1 MPGMK
6 MLARTCTIV
15 ALVAA
20 PLLAMAQRFTEEQIA
35 KEPWIRGVVVGS
47 LSLSPDGRH
56 AAGIGYGGTATAAI
70 LIDTD
75 TTGARILAEPERDRR
90 YVFGQIPVAVHWVA
104 NDLLAVDY
112 NNGES
117 ISVDLSGKRMAELG
131 ERFIRRMSTSGPLA
145 ESVLVYRDVE
155 DGDIDLVNART
166 GERQRYRVSLAGKPI
181 AWAFDESGALRAVT
195 MMESSRWSSG
205 KSRISNWYRSSAA
218 GDWLLMQEW
227 PVTAA
232 NEVWYPLSVLPE
244 GNALAV
250 LSRHERDTYAV
261 FRYDT
266 AARRHVEVMAAHPH
280 DDILHIEGLDE
291 QNVNRVISGGL
302 RAQTFWFDPR
312 WASLQAG
319 VDAALPER
327 INHLQGDKDGRIL
340 VSSYGDVDPGR
351 WYVLDTRTGKLRGLA
366 VAMPAIQPT
375 DMRPMQA
382 MRYASRDGLSI
393 PAYLTTPAGS
403 DGKPAPTVV
412 LIHGGPN
419 VRDRW
424 AWDEEVQ
431 MLAKAGYVVFQ
442 PQFRGSSGF
451 GRRFEEAGYRQWG
464 RAMQDDITDGV
475 KALVERKITDPA
487 RVCIYG
493 ASYGGYAAM
502 WGAIKTPELY
512 QCGVSFAGV
521 SDLAE
526 QLSGSIWDDSTV
538 VSREISRDRVG
549 DPDKD
554 RSALDEVSPIKH
566 VSRVR
571 IPLLIAHGAVDRR
584 VLPSQSKSMVNAL
597 QQAGRS
603 VDWLPLEDEGHT
615 LTWVRSRVRYY
626 TTVLN
631 FLDRH
636 IGPARQVPAGGGSM
650 ADAAR

>member
-1 MPGMK
+1 MSGMK
-6 MLARTCTIV
+6 LLARAFTLV

-20 PLLAMAQRFTEEQIA
+20 PLLALAERFTEAQIA

-47 LSLSPDGRH
+47 LSLSPDGRF
-56 AAGIGYGGTATAAI
+56 AAGIGYGGTVTAAI
-70 LIDTD
+70 LIDTE
-75 TTGARILAEPERDRR
+75 TTNTRLLAEPERDSR
-90 YVFGQIPVAVHWVA
+90 YLFGQVPIAVHWVA
-104 NDLLAVDY
+104 NDLLVVDY
-112 NNGES
+112 NNRES
-117 ISVDLSGKRMAELG
+117 VSVDLAGKRVAKLG
-131 ERFIRRMSTSGPLA
+131 ERFIRRMGTSGRLA
-145 ESVLVYRDVE
+145 ESVLVYRDVD

-166 GERQRYRVSLAGKPI
+166 GERQRYRVSLSGKPI
-181 AWAFDESGALRAVT
+181 AWAFDDSGELRAVT
-195 MMESSRWSSG
+195 MMESSRWSST
-205 KSRISNWYRSSAA
+205 KPRISNWYRRSGA
-218 GDWLLMQEW
+218 GEWMLMQDW
-227 PVTAA
+227 PVTAF
-232 NEVWYPLSVLPE
+232 NEAWYPLSVLPE
-244 GNALAV
+244 GHALAV
-250 LSRHERDTYAV
+250 LSRHGRDTYAV
-261 FRYDT
+261 FKYDT
-266 AARRHVEVMAAHPH
+266 TSRQHVEVMAAHSQ

-291 QNVNRVISGGL
+291 QNVDRVVSGGL

-327 INHLQGDKDGRIL
+327 NNHLQGDKDGRVL
-340 VSSYGDVDPGR
+340 VASFGDVEPGR
-351 WYVLDTRTGKLRGLA
+351 WYVLDTKTARLRELA
-366 VAMPAIQPT
+366 AAMPALKPA
-375 DMRPMQA
+375 DMRPMQF
-382 MRYASRDGLSI
+382 MRYAARDGLSI

-403 DGKPAPTVV
+403 EGKPAPTVV

-419 VRDRW
+419 IRDRW

-475 KALVERKITDPA
+475 KALVDRKIADPA

-512 QCGVSFAGV
+512 QCGISFAGV

-549 DPDKD
+549 HPDKD
-554 RSALDEVSPIKH
+554 RAALDEVSPLKH
-566 VSRVR
+566 ASRVR
-571 IPLLIAHGAVDRR
+571 IPLLIAHGAVDQR
-584 VLPSQSKSMVNAL
+584 VLSSQSKSMVTAL
-597 QQAGRS
+597 QQAGRP
-603 VDWLPLEDEGHT
+603 VEWLPLEDEGHS
-615 LTWVRSRVRYY
+615 LTWVRSRVRFY
-626 TTVLN
+626 TAVLN

-636 IGPARQVPAGGGSM
+636 IGSAKSAPATGEGL
-650 ADAAR
+650 AAATE